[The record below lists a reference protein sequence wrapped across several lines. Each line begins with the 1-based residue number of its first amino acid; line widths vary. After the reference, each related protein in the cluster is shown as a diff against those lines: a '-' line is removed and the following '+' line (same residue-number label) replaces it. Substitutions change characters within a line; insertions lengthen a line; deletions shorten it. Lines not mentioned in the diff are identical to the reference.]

1 VMKPMS
7 IHEATLQMELLGHAF
22 FFFHNADTDKHSV
35 LYRRRDGRLG
45 LIEPA

>member
-1 VMKPMS
+1 MKPMTVE
-7 IHEATLQMELLGHAF
+7 EAMLQMELVGHDF
-22 FFFHNADTDKHSV
+22 YFFHNAATGRESV